1 MNTPWKWIVLSLIVL
16 SGCNPQEE
24 NMTTPQSAI
33 DWSRLS
39 GKQIVFAHQSVGT
52 NILSGVEQLARRDGI
67 TLPVHEQRGAPAG
80 TGITHFNIGRNEDPL
95 GKISDFSAAMDA
107 GAARGADIALMKLCY
122 IDFNTKTDAR
132 QVAEAYISSL
142 DTLSQKYPD
151 TRFVAVTAP
160 LAAVQTG
167 PKAWIKRLLGKQ
179 PAQYIENARR
189 AEFNQLVRAH
199 YKPGNR
205 LFDLARV
212 EADGGGIHTVVQ
224 VAGRDVEAL
233 DPTLTD
239 DGGHLNERG
248 ELLAAAEFLKVIG
261 AIPVK

>member
-1 MNTPWKWIVLSLIVL
+1 MTKAWKWIALSLIVL

-24 NMTTPQSAI
+24 HMTTPHSAI
-33 DWSRLS
+33 DWSGLS

-67 TLPVHEQRGAPAG
+67 TLPIQEQRGAPTG
-80 TGITHFNIGRNEDPL
+80 FGITHFNVGRNEDPL

-122 IDFNTKTDAR
+122 IDFNTGTDAPE
-132 QVAEAYISSL
+132 VAKAYISSL
-142 DTLSQKYPD
+142 DRLTQKYPD
-151 TRFVAVTAP
+151 THFIAVTAP

-179 PAQYIENARR
+179 PAQYVENAKR
-189 AEFNQLVRAH
+189 AEFNQLVREH
-199 YKPGNR
+199 YKSGGR

-212 EADGGGIHTVVQ
+212 EADGGGSHTVVD
-224 VAGRDVEAL
+224 VAGREIEAL

-248 ELLAAAEFLKVIG
+248 ELLAATEFLNVVG
-261 AIPVK
+261 ATPAK